1 MLNSLVGINYS
12 KIFQS
17 VLQDEK
23 VRSMMA
29 DFMVYCFEECVEL
42 EDSIITKFEKNDK
55 LKNIIDK
62 RILELAKERD
72 MKDKIVSRIKQ

>member
-1 MLNSLVGINYS
+1 MLNNLIGVNYS

-29 DFMVYCFEECVEL
+29 DFMVYCFEECIEL
-42 EDSIITKFEKNDK
+42 EDVVIQKFEKSDK
-55 LKNIIDK
+55 LKTIIDK
-62 RILELAKERD
+62 RILELAKEKD
-72 MKDKIVSRIKQ
+72 MKDKIVTRIKS